1 MSLSNTVSR
10 HCGAWRSYWRRLSEE
25 KAGFAAVEF
34 AMVVPIMIIL
44 FLGSVEFSLAL
55 SYDRRVTAISSAT
68 ADLVAQE
75 EEVDSAYLNDVMKI
89 ADSLMPPG
97 AQITSLDIKLI
108 SVVTDADS
116 NVTVSW
122 SYDRTGGSPP
132 YAKDSAYND
141 LPADLVEPLSSVIVS
156 EVSYI
161 YNPPV
166 GHFITGDISLSER
179 FFLRPRKSLQVTKTD

>member
-1 MSLSNTVSR
+1 MSLPNALSR
-10 HCGAWRSYWRRLSEE
+10 RLETCRRYWRTLRED
-25 KAGFAAVEF
+25 KGGFAAVEF
-34 AMVVPIMIIL
+34 AMVVPIMIVL

-75 EEVDSAYLNDVMKI
+75 EEVDSNYLDDVMKI
-89 ADSLMPPG
+89 ADGLLPPD
-97 AQITSLDIKLI
+97 ADFADLDIKLV

-122 SYDRTGGSPP
+122 SYNRTGGTP
-132 YAKDSAYND
+132 YAQDSAYND

-156 EVSYI
+156 EVSYV

-166 GHFITGDISLSER
+166 GHFITGNITLSER

>member
-1 MSLSNTVSR
+1 MSLSDALS
-10 HCGAWRSYWRRLSEE
+10 RRLEACRRVWRTLGE
-25 KAGFAAVEF
+25 DKGGFAAVEF
-34 AMVVPIMIIL
+34 AMVVPIMVVL

-75 EEVDSAYLNDVMKI
+75 EEVDSNYLDDVMKI
-89 ADSLMPPG
+89 ADGLLPPD
-97 AQITSLDIKLI
+97 ADFADLDIKLV

-122 SYDRTGGSPP
+122 SYNRTGGEP
-132 YAKDSAYND
+132 YPQDSAYND

-156 EVSYI
+156 EVSYV

-166 GHFITGDISLSER
+166 GHFITGNITLSER

>member
-1 MSLSNTVSR
+1 MPLSNTLRRCIDGVAGR
-10 HCGAWRSYWRRLSEE
+10 WRAVGQDN
-25 KAGFAAVEF
+25 AGFAAVEF
-34 AMVVPIMIIL
+34 AMVVPIMIVL

-75 EEVDSAYLNDVMKI
+75 EEVDSAYLDDIMKI
-89 ADSLMPPG
+89 ADSLLPPD
-97 AQITSLDIKLI
+97 ANIADLDIKLV

-116 NVTVSW
+116 NTTVSW
-122 SYDRTGGSPP
+122 SYNRAGGEP

-141 LPADLVEPLSSVIVS
+141 LPDDLAEPLSSVVVS
-156 EVSYI
+156 EVSFTF
-161 YNPPV
+161 NPPV
-166 GHFITGDISLSER
+166 GHFITGDITLSER

>member
-1 MSLSNTVSR
+1 MSRITEPSARANT
-10 HCGAWRSYWRRLSEE
+10 WRGYWRTISED

-34 AMVVPIMIIL
+34 AMVVPIMIVL

-75 EEVDSAYLNDVMKI
+75 EEVDSAYLDDIMKV
-89 ADSLMPPG
+89 ADSLLPPD
-97 AQITSLDIKLI
+97 ADMSKLEIKLI
-108 SVVTDADS
+108 SVVADADS
-116 NVTVSW
+116 NVTVNW
-122 SYDRTGGSPP
+122 SYNQSGGEP
-132 YAKDSAYND
+132 YAQDSSYDD
-141 LPADLVEPLSSVIVS
+141 LPADLIEPLTSVVVS
-156 EVSYI
+156 EVSYT

-166 GHFITGDISLSER
+166 GHFITGNIELSER

>member
-1 MSLSNTVSR
+1 MSLSNALSR
-10 HCGAWRSYWRRLSEE
+10 RLEACRRYWRTLSED
-25 KAGFAAVEF
+25 KGGFAAVEF
-34 AMVVPIMIIL
+34 AMVVPIMVVL

-75 EEVDSAYLNDVMKI
+75 EEVDSNYLDDVMKV
-89 ADSLMPPG
+89 ADGLLPPD
-97 AQITSLDIKLI
+97 ADISKLDIKVI

-122 SYDRTGGSPP
+122 SYNRTGGTP
-132 YAKDSAYND
+132 YPKDSAYND

-156 EVSYI
+156 EVSYV

-166 GHFITGDISLSER
+166 GHFITGNITLTER